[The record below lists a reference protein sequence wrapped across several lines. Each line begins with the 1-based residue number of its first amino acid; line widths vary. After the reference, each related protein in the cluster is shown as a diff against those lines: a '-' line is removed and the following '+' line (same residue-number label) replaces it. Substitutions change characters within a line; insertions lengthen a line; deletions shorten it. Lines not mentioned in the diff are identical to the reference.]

1 MLSTEHIKHAGIGSV
16 RNDIGI
22 TGLTQLNFRF
32 KALKKND
39 FYMQNPA
46 LINIFIFGWMIT

>member
-1 MLSTEHIKHAGIGSV
+1 MLFRDLISPIGIGSV
-16 RNDIGI
+16 RNDLGI

-39 FYMQNPA
+39 FCMQNPA
-46 LINIFIFGWMIT
+46 LINIFIFG